1 MKTWNCSVA
10 IRTQVLESNFVIFG
24 AQLTGVPPALSRHF
38 TTAAFGLGG
47 VESFGYRALSIF
59 KVCEAETLAGIK
71 ASASIIR
78 QYKARWAD
86 ALEAPRS
93 IGAGTKE
100 TDVGIFIT
108 FIYIDAVFAFHFVP
122 RGTDAS
128 EGPLQI
134 LTGTRRTRARESDT
148 LISIDTVLAIWSQFI
163 TFIT

>member
-1 MKTWNCSVA
+1 MKTGNRSVA
-10 IRTQVLESNFVIFG
+10 VRTQVLEGNFVIFG
-24 AQLTGVPPALSRHF
+24 AQLTGVPPALSWHF
-38 TTAAFGLGG
+38 TTATLGLGG
-47 VESFGYRALSIF
+47 VESFGYRTLSVF

-78 QYKARWAD
+78 QYKAGGAD

-93 IGAGTKE
+93 IGAGTKK
-100 TDVGIFIT
+100 TDVGIFVT
-108 FIYIDAVFAFHFVP
+108 FIYIDAVLAFHFIP

-148 LISIDTVLAIWSQFI
+148 FVSIYTVLAIWSKFI